1 MDNASFPE
9 SRKDLG
15 RWIGVSHRVGQAM
28 CFWILTWNGT
38 VISRSSVQAVNPDE
52 LKTDT
57 IKDQIQASDRSIKT
71 EIGNHINSL
80 IDLPFARQEAFI
92 YP

>member
-1 MDNASFPE
+1 M
-9 SRKDLG
+9 
-15 RWIGVSHRVGQAM
+15 
-28 CFWILTWNGT
+28 
-38 VISRSSVQAVNPDE
+38 SRSSVQAVNPDE

-71 EIGNHINSL
+71 KIGNNINSL